1 VDVRIND
8 WDAPNAVPE
17 TIRSS
22 TGPSSVGCEMLMGV
36 DAPLG
41 VAERDKPKRLKKPI
55 DFEEIAETALVG
67 VNGV

>member
-1 VDVRIND
+1 
-8 WDAPNAVPE
+8 
-17 TIRSS
+17 
-22 TGPSSVGCEMLMGV
+22 MGV

-55 DFEEIAETALVG
+55 DFEETEETALVG